1 MAKRKRYIKNFAEL
15 ARAALPEEAQ
25 GKPLE
30 IWFQDEARV
39 GQQGTLT
46 RVWARKGTRPRAPK
60 DCRYAWAYIFGA
72 VCPAR
77 RIGAALVMPYANTE
91 AMNAH
96 LAEIS
101 GQVSPGAH
109 ALLVLD
115 GAGWHSSTGLIIPP
129 NISLLPLPPYSPELN
144 PVENLWQFLRQN
156 SLANRVFDSYEAI
169 VDVCCDAWNTLLAMP
184 ERVASITS
192 RDWAQVSG

>member
-1 MAKRKRYIKNFAEL
+1 MAKHKRYIKNFAEL
-15 ARAALPEEAQ
+15 ARAALPDEAQ

-77 RIGAALVMPYANTE
+77 RIGA
-91 AMNAH
+91 
-96 LAEIS
+96 
-101 GQVSPGAH
+101 
-109 ALLVLD
+109 
-115 GAGWHSSTGLIIPP
+115 
-129 NISLLPLPPYSPELN
+129 
-144 PVENLWQFLRQN
+144 
-156 SLANRVFDSYEAI
+156 
-169 VDVCCDAWNTLLAMP
+169 VDV
-184 ERVASITS
+184 S
-192 RDWAQVSG
+192 RFGAAPLMA

>member
-15 ARAALPEEAQ
+15 ARAALPNEAQ

-72 VCPAR
+72 V
-77 RIGAALVMPYANTE
+77 
-91 AMNAH
+91 
-96 LAEIS
+96 
-101 GQVSPGAH
+101 
-109 ALLVLD
+109 
-115 GAGWHSSTGLIIPP
+115 
-129 NISLLPLPPYSPELN
+129 
-144 PVENLWQFLRQN
+144 
-156 SLANRVFDSYEAI
+156 
-169 VDVCCDAWNTLLAMP
+169 
-184 ERVASITS
+184 
-192 RDWAQVSG
+192 